1 MKSVI
6 HDLMKRPVRGF
17 DILHGLKDEVLRRT

>member
-17 DILHGLKDEVLRRT
+17 DILHGLKVEALQRT